1 MDRPLILLIA
11 LAGMGVLGLAWWGMK
26 LGLRHSIQVDPETL
40 EDERPA
46 LLYFSSVDCAPCR
59 LQQAPILDGLRQA
72 LGNSVRFQEYDA
84 VENPELASR
93 YRVLTVPTTLVIAPG
108 GQVVAVNHG
117 LAQADKLGRQLAQAG
132 ARWEGLEFV
141 GFSKLHSRS

>member
-1 MDRPLILLIA
+1 MDRLLILLIA
-11 LAGMGVLGLAWWGMK
+11 LAGIGALGLAWRGMK
-26 LGLRHSIQVDPETL
+26 LGLRHSIQVDPEIL

-59 LQQAPILDGLRQA
+59 LYQAPILDRLRQA

-108 GQVVAVNHG
+108 GEVVAVNYG
-117 LAQADKLGRQLAQAG
+117 LAQADKLQRQLLEAG
-132 ARWEGLEFV
+132 ARLEAPDFV
-141 GFSKLHSRS
+141 GHACSVTS